1 MSFIWGNS
9 TKSGLC
15 DRLIDLFIIASIS
28 KLFNKEL
35 YLSWEEQTISDIQK
49 LIWNNIRIDDYKI
62 ENVIQYFNF
71 PSIIHFISKEELQ
84 NKINNKSEDDIL
96 CNIYLGGVYSPFT
109 FYDKFIDKQY
119 NKNNYINIFKNLIN
133 QFKPTTKLLNLIK
146 NIPKNLISVH
156 LRRTDKSSKLINADE
171 AQGVDINNMDDLNN
185 KTMELINKFII
196 NDYNN
201 YYFSSDCIDTKINYE
216 DIYSKYNIIN
226 YEINIPYEQTYID
239 LYLMSKSKYIIL
251 SQRHSSF
258 SLFCSLINNAKLIY
272 FYEDSILH
280 NNFYYHFNN
289 IIKYEKIGI
298 LYFHQGWSDIIN
310 CLSLINYYS
319 NIYDKIYLIMRN
331 DSNLL
336 IDFFTKNLY
345 NIIIL
350 YEDKNNLDIQ
360 KNRIENVINK
370 YKIPLYSDILC
381 IGYHDI
387 FRKDKNKFKYIDN
400 CFVKGFYESYDIPY
414 IVRINNFIFNRN
426 YELEEDTYNNF
437 IKLNGKEYIL
447 YHEVIEN
454 YDNNI
459 KIVNLDKISNIFFDF
474 IKIIENSIEIHLL
487 DSSWAVFIYLLDCKY
502 KLFSNKKIFLYNK
515 RDYRKMFEDPIKLPN
530 WIIIL

>member
-15 DRLIDLFIIASIS
+15 DRLIDLFIIASLS

-35 YLSWEEQTISDIQK
+35 YLLWEEQPNNDLQK
-49 LIWNNIRIDDYKI
+49 LIWNNIRFDDYKI

-71 PSIIHFISKEELQ
+71 PSIIHFISKEELE
-84 NKINNKSEDDIL
+84 NKINNKSEEDIL
-96 CNIYLGGVYSPFT
+96 YNIYLGGIYSPFT
-109 FYDKFIDKQY
+109 FYDKFINKKY

-133 QFKPTTKLLNLIK
+133 QFKPTKKLLNLIK

-156 LRRTDKSSKLINADE
+156 LRRTDKSSKLISAE
-171 AQGVDINNMDDLNN
+171 ESQGIDINDMDELNN
-185 KTMELINKFII
+185 KTMELINKFIL
-196 NDYNN
+196 YNN
-201 YYFSSDCIDTKINYE
+201 YYFSSDCIDTKKYYE
-216 DIYSKYNIIN
+216 NIYSNHNIIN
-226 YEINIPYEQTYID
+226 YDINIPYEQTYVDI
-239 LYLMSKSKYIIL
+239 YLMSKSKYIIL

-280 NNFYYHFNN
+280 NNLYYNFNN

-298 LYFHQGWSDIIN
+298 LYFHQGWADIMN

-319 NIYDKIYLIMRN
+319 NIYDKIYLIIRN
-331 DSNLL
+331 DSKLL
-336 IDFFTKNLY
+336 IDYYTSNIF

-350 YEDKNNLDIQ
+350 YEDKNNLNIQ
-360 KNRIENVINK
+360 NNAIEYTINK
-370 YKIPLYSDILC
+370 YNLPLYSDFLS

-387 FRKDKNKFKYIDN
+387 SRKDIYKNKFKYIDN

-414 IVRINNFIFNRN
+414 IIRINNFIFNRN
-426 YELEEDTYNNF
+426 YELEEETYNNF
-437 IKLNGKEYIL
+437 IELYGNKYIL

-454 YDNNI
+454 YDQNI
-459 KIVNLDKISNIFFDF
+459 KIINLDKLSNIFFDF
-474 IKIIENSIEIHLL
+474 IKIIENAIEIHLL
-487 DSSWAVFIYLLDCKY
+487 DSTWAVFIYLLDCKY
-502 KLFSNKKIFLYNK
+502 QLFNNKKIFLYNK
-515 RDYRKMFEDPIKLPN
+515 RGYRKMFEDPVKLPN
-530 WIIIL
+530 WKFC